1 MLNIRV
7 RMLLIPSLALI
18 AAASIACSSSP
29 EPAAAPPPAVAPVPP
44 PTAVPAAPA
53 QTAVS
58 APPASKELSWS
69 SPPAMEIDVTK
80 NYTAVFELEKG
91 GKFTVELYAKEV
103 PNTINSFVFLSRQG
117 FYDGVTFHRVLE
129 GFMAQG
135 GDPTGTGTG
144 GPGYKFD
151 NEIHPDLRH
160 DSTGILS
167 MANSGVRNGR
177 GTNGSQFFITFLPT
191 PALDGHGKDCAAP
204 RTSCH
209 TVFGK
214 VIEGMDVVN
223 NISLRNPQAAGTPG
237 DAIKTITII
246 EN

>member
-69 SPPAMEIDVTK
+69 SPPAMEIDVSK
-80 NYTAVFELEKG
+80 SYTAVFELEKG

>member
-1 MLNIRV
+1 
-7 RMLLIPSLALI
+7 
-18 AAASIACSSSP
+18 
-29 EPAAAPPPAVAPVPP
+29 
-44 PTAVPAAPA
+44 
-53 QTAVS
+53 
-58 APPASKELSWS
+58 
-69 SPPAMEIDVTK
+69 MEIDVSK

>member
-44 PTAVPAAPA
+44 PTAVLAAPA

-58 APPASKELSWS
+58 APPASKVLSWS
-69 SPPAMEIDVTK
+69 SPPAMEIDVSK

-160 DSTGILS
+160 DSAGILS

-191 PALDGHGKDCAAP
+191 PALDGHGKDCTAP

-223 NISLRNPQAAGTPG
+223 NISLRNPQAARTPG

>member
-44 PTAVPAAPA
+44 PTAVLAAPA

-58 APPASKELSWS
+58 APPASKVLSWS
-69 SPPAMEIDVTK
+69 SPPAMEIDVSK
-80 NYTAVFELEKG
+80 SYTAVFELEKG

>member
-44 PTAVPAAPA
+44 PTAVLAAPA

-58 APPASKELSWS
+58 APPASKVLSWS
-69 SPPAMEIDVTK
+69 SPPAMEIDVSK